1 MSRITCNRL
10 KNKMLIAIL
19 LMIVML
25 LTGCTTTI
33 EDDHEAILDTYVLTM
48 RAFSREDLRGVMRNI
63 SKDFKSNEE
72 NQTNYDEVFQFRRLF
87 ILNNSN
93 VSVDIT
99 EINISIEESIAK
111 VSLRVNVRTDQT
123 VNDWEEIDTLQKRN
137 GKWEIVSWDRIGS
150 R

>member
-1 MSRITCNRL
+1 MKNRFLIT
-10 KNKMLIAIL
+10 LIWVTAL
-19 LMIVML
+19 L

-63 SKDFKSNEE
+63 SRDFQSDDE
-72 NQTNYDEVFQFRRLF
+72 NQTTYDEVFQFRRLF

-93 VSVDIT
+93 VSVNFT
-99 EINISIEESIAK
+99 EINITIEESIAT
-111 VSLRVNVRTDQT
+111 VSLKVNVRTDQT
-123 VNDWEEIDTLQKRN
+123 RNEWGEIDTLQKRN
-137 GKWEIVSWDRIGS
+137 GKWEIVSWNRIES